1 LSLEHPSFQARP
13 CKRKEAH
20 VVPLHKP
27 LFHLGRVVATPS
39 AIEALTEAGQT
50 PWEFLARHVPGAW
63 GDISDGDRQAN
74 DDALKDGRRLL
85 SAYQTK
91 TGRRLWVIT
100 EADRSSTCLLLPD
113 EY

>member
-1 LSLEHPSFQARP
+1 M
-13 CKRKEAH
+13 
-20 VVPLHKP
+20 VPLNKP
-27 LFHLGRVVATPS
+27 HFHLGRIVATPG
-39 AIEALTEAGQT
+39 AVEALTEAGQT
-50 PWEFLARHVPGAW
+50 PWELLTRHVQGDW
-63 GDISDGDRQAN
+63 GDVSEGDRQAN
-74 DDALKDGRRLL
+74 EEALKDGSRIL